1 MEILTQWHYEVVKSH
16 DLEYVE
22 QHGFMREEIMIK
34 HGNQLNSN
42 YIGLILLTI
51 GQKWDV
57 IKKMW

>member
-1 MEILTQWHYEVVKSH
+1 MEILTQWHFEVVKSH

-22 QHGFMREEIMIK
+22 QRGFMREEIMIK